1 MAERDADASVLRK
14 RNRDDNDAVAG
25 KDTVA
30 SDIPPADD
38 HSDDHSDDDVG
49 PMPLPA
55 KKRKGAC

>member
-38 HSDDHSDDDVG
+38 HSDDDVG